1 MDFDDA
7 RDYILDR
14 LRNELSPA
22 LTYHTVEHT
31 LDMHHAVVRL
41 MDMEPITGKQERL
54 LVETAA
60 IYHDAGM
67 LISYKDHETQSAL
80 IAGEVLPGFGYSQD
94 EIDEI
99 ARLIL
104 VTRLPQK
111 PGSLTEQLLCD
122 ADLDSLGRDDFFI
135 ESFRLHLE
143 WKLNGIADYSLEE
156 WLRFEVK
163 FFNDHEYFTRS
174 GRQLRQEQKQKH
186 LWEITDILERLK

>member
-14 LRNELSPA
+14 LRNELSPS

-31 LDMHHAVVRL
+31 LDMHRSALRL
-41 MDMEPITGKQERL
+41 MDMEQFNDKHERL
-54 LVETAA
+54 LIETAA

-67 LISYKDHETQSAL
+67 LVSYKDHETQSVL

-94 EIDEI
+94 EIDDI
-99 ARLIL
+99 AGLIL

-111 PGSLTEQLLCD
+111 PNSLPEKILCD

-135 ESFRLHLE
+135 ESFQLHLE
-143 WKLNGIADYSLEE
+143 WKLNGIADYTLEE
-156 WLRFEVK
+156 WLRFESK
-163 FFNDHEYFTRS
+163 FFNDHEYFTHS
-174 GRQLRQEQKQKH
+174 GRQLRQKQKQKN
-186 LWEITDILERLK
+186 LQEITDILERLK